1 MEHAP
6 GPAWAVALEATRL
19 ATFVRASDFL
29 YPLANVLHIFGVA
42 LVLGAVV
49 ALDLRVLGLGRALP
63 LRAVSDFLLPL
74 IWIGLALV
82 IPSGLLMFVADAGPL
97 VGSTIFQVK
106 MLLLVAAL
114 ANAVLFR
121 LLFDRRLAN
130 GDARAPAGG
139 MLLAGLS
146 LALWPAVIVA
156 GRLLGYL

>member
-6 GPAWAVALEATRL
+6 GPAWAVALEASRL
-19 ATFVRASDFL
+19 ATLVRSSDFL
-29 YPLANVLHIFGVA
+29 YPLANIVHIFGVA

-49 ALDLRVLGLGRALP
+49 ALDLRLLGHGRALP

-74 IWIGLALV
+74 IWVGLALA
-82 IPSGLLMFVADAGPL
+82 ISSGLLMFVGDAGPL
-97 VGSTIFQVK
+97 AGSTVFRVK

-121 LLFDRRLAN
+121 LLFDRRLAD
-130 GDARAPAGG
+130 GDVRAPAAG

-146 LALWPAVIVA
+146 LLLWPSVIVA